1 MVTTAA
7 AETTVPAKALDPKTV
22 DFDVVLAQAKR
33 PKPKPVSIF
42 LRHDLYA
49 EIEELDAEIDRLERR
64 IKTLQAG
71 DDDGVRAERSMGD
84 GSPVV
89 ALERE
94 LDGLV
99 ERRNPLAE
107 AFNASEITFEFR
119 LVQRGDRIKAKAA
132 MVADKHIP
140 EDDEENEI
148 FPCYMMAQT
157 CTTVDWS
164 GAKWLAFR
172 DQIGEFPFLPL
183 QVAVQDSGTAGIGMS
198 GPFSQRPSPSRHN
211 AT

>member
-1 MVTTAA
+1 MVTIGA

-22 DFDVVLAQAKR
+22 DFDLVLAQAKR

-49 EIEELDAEIDRLERR
+49 EIEELDGEIDQVERR

-71 DDDGVRAERSMGD
+71 DSDGVKAERSMGD
-84 GSPVV
+84 GSPVADLEV
-89 ALERE
+89 KLDAL
-94 LDGLV
+94 L

-132 MVADKHIP
+132 MVADKHVP

-183 QVAVQDSGTAGIGMS
+183 QVAFQDSGTAGIGMS
-198 GPFSQRPSPSRHN
+198 GPFSQRPSRSQRN
-211 AT
+211 GG

>member
-7 AETTVPAKALDPKTV
+7 SETTIPLKTLDPRNV

-49 EIEELDAEIDRLERR
+49 EIEELDAEIDRLERQVE
-64 IKTLQAG
+64 TLHRGEGRHGERAVG
-71 DDDGVRAERSMGD
+71 DPQPTA
-84 GSPVV
+84 
-89 ALERE
+89 ALDADLDALME
-94 LDGLV
+94 L
-99 ERRNPLAE
+99 RNPLAE
-107 AFNASEITFEFR
+107 EFNASEITFEFR

-132 MVADKHIP
+132 MLADGHKP

-157 CTTVDWS
+157 CTSVDWS

-172 DQIGEFPFLPL
+172 DQVGEFPFLPL
-183 QVAVQDSGTAGIGMS
+183 QAAFQDSGTAGIGMT
-198 GPFSQRPSPSRHN
+198 GPFSQRPSHSQ
-211 AT
+211 ASAV

>member
-7 AETTVPAKALDPKTV
+7 ATTTVPAKALDPKTV
-22 DFDVVLAQAKR
+22 DFDMVLAQAKR

-49 EIEELDAEIDRLERR
+49 EIEELDAEIDQLDRR
-64 IKTLQAG
+64 IKTLRGG
-71 DDDGVRAERSMGD
+71 DDEALKVQRAVGDSDPAGELEAEREM
-84 GSPVV
+84 
-89 ALERE
+89 L
-94 LDGLV
+94 LDI
-99 ERRNPLAE
+99 RNPLAE
-107 AFNASEITFEFR
+107 EFNASEITFEFR
-119 LVQRGDRIKAKAA
+119 LVQRGDRLKAKAA
-132 MVADKHIP
+132 MVADQHVP
-140 EDDEENEI
+140 EEDEENEI

-157 CTTVDWS
+157 CTSVDWP
-164 GAKWLAFR
+164 GAQWLAFR

-183 QVAVQDSGTAGIGMS
+183 QVAFQDSGTAGIGMS